1 MILGHQIG
9 ADLVKALG
17 LPKFTRSFTLHCD
30 AGEAVTVSCVYYP
43 EDGGIVPAL
52 AIYDLAERP
61 AQSSAAKPAQIHFD
75 TWMRDRTD
83 RAHREFMLRTS
94 SLPRCDSRES
104 LSDMIER
111 YLGDRKY

>member
-9 ADLVKALG
+9 AGLIKALG

-52 AIYDLAERP
+52 AVYDLVERP
-61 AQSSAAKPAQIHFD
+61 APSLTAQSAPIHFD
-75 TWMRDRTD
+75 AWMGDRTE
-83 RAHREFMLRTS
+83 RAHREFMERTRN
-94 SLPRCDSRES
+94 LPPCDTS
-104 LSDMIER
+104 IEGIAR
-111 YLGDRKY
+111 YMGAPV